1 MTEILRLNEI
11 DPAANSLVG
20 GKATGLARLVM
31 AGLPVP
37 PAFVVTTRVYEEFLD
52 RSGVAERIP
61 RLLAGLDHSQA
72 EQVEERSAAVRD
84 LILKQPIPRDLED
97 AIRAAYQALGAE
109 AQVAVRSSGT
119 AEDTAQASFAGLH
132 DTYLNVAGTAAV
144 AQAIRR
150 CWASMWTARAVAY
163 RHSARFDHMAARIA
177 VVVQRMVEADVSG
190 VMFTANPLNAR
201 TDEIVVNASWGLGE
215 GLVSGILEP
224 DEIILDAR
232 TLATRRQ
239 RIGSKEVQVVR
250 DPAATTGT
258 VTQPVSTERRAAISL
273 GDAQVRAL
281 GELGQRVTAYHG
293 GLPQDI
299 EWAIAG
305 GEVYLLQSRPI
316 TGVDFTW
323 DEDVDA
329 WQTIPEQEDTIW
341 SGGWAAEFWS
351 GPITPLFYSIRAREM
366 WSRNSRTY
374 RLLGFEDLMQLRW
387 TKYRRGTAFY
397 NTEVDSRLY
406 KYLLPK
412 ALRGGALGYHP
423 PGLREQIAAEPMDL
437 NRFLEAMGSL
447 YSLKPWLGVHRW
459 EQTLRT
465 FMHDKV
471 DHRDFAFPA
480 ALRSWSD
487 AQVRAYALEQIKLA
501 DEFLEYT
508 ALGAYVHAKPI
519 ISLLSLMLRSWCKEA
534 DAFTLQDLI
543 SGLPKPSLLS
553 EEARELWALA
563 QMVHRSEP
571 LSRLFAEHPGEAF
584 FEAAAQAEQGR
595 AFTQQYTRF
604 VERHGHNGHSY
615 RDIYFNRR
623 VEDPSLDYESIQVLL
638 KAHDAAPPDEL
649 EARLVRKREDTTARV
664 LAAIRREPLGPL
676 KATAFKLV
684 HNWVMNFLLLRDD
697 WRHSVNRVTLAK
709 KRAFKELGLRAFER
723 GLLPS
728 ERDFYF
734 LSEQELYDVLD
745 GKAPQPLVHA
755 KVRSRA
761 KVFDRFLAHEEAP
774 PAFLKGS
781 APADLERP
789 DTGGAAGGLQGVSIS
804 RGVARGKARVV
815 ADLKN
820 IGKISRG
827 DILVCNST
835 DPAWAPV
842 FPLIAGLILETGGML
857 SHGACLSREYGL
869 AAVQLCTAMQRIPDG
884 AWVEVNG
891 EMGQVRLL
899 EGGEL
904 GVESSIEP
912 VPAPVGS

>member
-1 MTEILRLNEI
+1 MTEILRIEDI
-11 DPAANSLVG
+11 DPASNRLVG
-20 GKATGLARLVM
+20 GKATGLARLVI

-37 PAFVVTTRVYEEFLD
+37 PGFVVTTQVYEDFLE
-52 RSGVAERIP
+52 RSGVAEQIP
-61 RLLAGLDHSQA
+61 RLLAGLDYSQA
-72 EQVEERSAAVRD
+72 VQVDERSARIRE
-84 LILKQPIPRDLED
+84 LILGQAIPREVEE
-97 AIRAAYQALGAE
+97 AIRVAYQALGAE

-132 DTYLNVAGTAAV
+132 DTYLNIAGAAAV
-144 AQAIRR
+144 VQAIRR
-150 CWASMWTARAVAY
+150 CWASMWTARALAY
-163 RHSARFDHMAARIA
+163 RQSASFEHMEARIA
-177 VVVQRMVEADVSG
+177 VVVQRMVEAEVSG

-201 TDEIVVNASWGLGE
+201 TDEIVINASWGLGE

-224 DEIILDAR
+224 DEIILDVR
-232 TLATRRQ
+232 SLAPRRR

-250 DPAATTGT
+250 DPANTVGT
-258 VTQPVSTERRAAISL
+258 VTQPVDAQRRAVL
-273 GDAQVRAL
+273 CLDDAQIGAL
-281 GELGQRVTAYHG
+281 GELGQRVMAYHG

-305 GEVYLLQSRPI
+305 GAVYLLQSRPI
-316 TGVDFTW
+316 TGVEFTW

-329 WQTIPEQEDTIW
+329 WQTIPEQEDTTW

-423 PGLREQIAAEPMDL
+423 PGLRAQIAAEPMDL
-437 NRFLEAMGSL
+437 NRFMEAMGSL
-447 YSLKPWLGVHRW
+447 YTLKPWLGVHRW

-471 DHRDFAFPA
+471 DHRNFASPA
-480 ALRSWSD
+480 TLRTWSD
-487 AQVRAYALEQIKLA
+487 AQVRAYALEQVSLA

-519 ISLLSLMLRSWCKEA
+519 ISLLSLMVRSWCKEA

-543 SGLPKPSLLS
+543 SGQPKPSLLS
-553 EEARELWALA
+553 EEARELWQLA
-563 QMVHRSEP
+563 QKVGGSDV
-571 LSRLFAEHPGEAF
+571 LTRLFHEHPGQAF
-584 FEAAAQAEQGR
+584 FEAAGKAEEGR
-595 AFTQQYTRF
+595 GFMEDYRRF

-623 VEDPSLDYESIQVLL
+623 IEDPSLDYESILVLL
-638 KAHDAAPPDEL
+638 KARDAAPPEEM
-649 EARLVRKREDTTARV
+649 EARLARKREQTTARV
-664 LAAIRREPLGPL
+664 LAAIRAEPLGPL

-684 HNWVMNFLLLRDD
+684 HDWVMKFMLLRDD

-709 KRAFKELGLRAFER
+709 KQAFRELGLRAFER
-723 GLLPS
+723 GRLEN

-734 LSEQELYDVLD
+734 LAEQELYDVLD
-745 GKAPQPLVHA
+745 GKAPQALVHA

-761 KVFDRFLAHEEAP
+761 KVFDRFLAHQESP
-774 PAFLKGS
+774 PAFLKGTV
-781 APADLERP
+781 PVDLEQP
-789 DTGGAAGGLQGVSIS
+789 DSGGASGGLQGVSIS
-804 RGVARGKARVV
+804 RGVARGRARVV

-869 AAVQLCTAMQRIPDG
+869 AAVQLRNAMQRISDG
-884 AWVEVNG
+884 ALVEVNG
-891 EMGQVRLL
+891 ELGQVRLL
-899 EGGEL
+899 DA
-904 GVESSIEP
+904 VEPGACAAAGASLE
-912 VPAPVGS
+912 A